1 MIKNFELK
9 SLAAEEQMIVAI
21 GYNPIRLFIPI
32 SFDNLCAPDRM
43 RTVPILL
50 MRPIKKKRNQKPYL
64 YFAG

>member
-32 SFDNLCAPDRM
+32 SVDNLCF
-43 RTVPILL
+43 VVIFVVG
-50 MRPIKKKRNQKPYL
+50 I
-64 YFAG
+64 